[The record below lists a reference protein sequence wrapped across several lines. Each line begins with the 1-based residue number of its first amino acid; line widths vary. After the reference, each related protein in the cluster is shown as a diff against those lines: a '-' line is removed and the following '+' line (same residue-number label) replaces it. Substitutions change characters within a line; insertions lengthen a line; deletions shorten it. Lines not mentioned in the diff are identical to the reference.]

1 MSRRAAFFK
10 EQQEKNIKNNIN
22 NSNAFSINGYYP
34 LFNTAEEAIL
44 ISPEDNYHIHDI
56 NNVQYFMPNG
66 LEMNVTQFHGNYEEE
81 VVENNN
87 NNIELEQESTAA
99 ENVPVAENI
108 PPPIQASLPQST
120 PSIGTSGGSY

>member
-10 EQQEKNIKNNIN
+10 EQQEKNIKNTIN

-44 ISPEDNYHIHDI
+44 ISPEDDYHTHDI

-81 VVENNN
+81 VVENNID
-87 NNIELEQESTAA
+87 IELEQEST
-99 ENVPVAENI
+99 VAENI